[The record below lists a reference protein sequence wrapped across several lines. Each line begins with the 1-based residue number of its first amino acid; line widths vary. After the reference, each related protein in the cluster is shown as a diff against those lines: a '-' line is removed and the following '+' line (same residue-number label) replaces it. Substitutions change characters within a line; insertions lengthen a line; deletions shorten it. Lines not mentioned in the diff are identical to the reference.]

1 MISIGRKLATR
12 LLGDYFTNF
21 NSIPRLNN
29 NFAHR
34 SRLPRW
40 RANCSGWICIRG
52 RSPHMRGECLRY
64 PHNES
69 VGVSV
74 KARDRAQPLPY
85 PRIYL
90 FHLYSRHLSFS
101 NSTHPLSFLFLSFFP
116 RNQSSFSHRHFYS
129 IVTRTPPQADR
140 SSKQR

>member
-90 FHLYSRHLSFS
+90 FHLCSRHLSFS
-101 NSTHPLSFLFLSFFP
+101 NSPFFP
-116 RNQSSFSHRHFYS
+116 FPFLLSSKSSFSHRHFYS
-129 IVTRTPPQADR
+129 IVTRPPPPPADR